1 MSGKIFNK
9 EIFAQRLQESMEEF
23 GDTIYTLGEYLH
35 LSPSAISKYR
45 NAEMVPKHIAIDKM
59 AERFNINPVW
69 LMGANVDKY
78 PEINMIQKKI
88 PVVGTIA
95 AGQPLYAEEN
105 IVGYECVQKDQDID
119 FCLIVKGDSMIN
131 AGIHDGDIVF
141 IRKQS
146 DVENGEIAA
155 VIIDGQ
161 EATLKRVYKTGDAV
175 ILRSENPKY
184 EDFVFSKREMRDV
197 RILGRAIFCKTEVR

>member
-1 MSGKIFNK
+1 
-9 EIFAQRLQESMEEF
+9 
-23 GDTIYTLGEYLH
+23 
-35 LSPSAISKYR
+35 
-45 NAEMVPKHIAIDKM
+45 VPKHIAIDKM

-78 PEINMIQKKI
+78 LEINMIQKKI

-184 EDFVFSKREMRDV
+184 EGLCFQQKRNERCPRSPTCVRGAKRSQNQPYAV
-197 RILGRAIFCKTEVR
+197 RIVAVGCLYGE